1 MEKEM
6 KINTRAVHAGDR
18 KQAGPYIP
26 STTPVHFSSSFTY
39 ANVETLDHV
48 FGNEIEGYAYAR
60 YDNPTTSALQE
71 LLTSLEGGHASFAT
85 ASGMAALDLALR
97 AALLERR
104 KKVLSAGALYGATIK
119 LLMNV
124 FEPFGVETQ
133 FVDICNADA
142 VQAAM
147 DEFKPGVV
155 LMETVSNPLLRVGPI
170 DKIAEMARK
179 AGAALIVDN
188 TFASPLLVRPME
200 LGAHIVV
207 ESLTKFLAGHG
218 DVLLGSITSDEE
230 HFGTIRSLIRTYG
243 PNAGPMESY
252 LAMRGIKTFPLRME
266 RQCANAVK
274 VAAWLRK
281 HPRIERVHY
290 TDDPSHPDA
299 ATIAR
304 LLPSGLYGAMVSVEI
319 REATRPD
326 IFAFM
331 DELKLIVRGT
341 SLGDVHTLIL
351 YPAMASHRDI
361 APKQRERM
369 GIRDNL
375 VRFSIGIEDVEDI
388 CSDLKQALE

>member
-1 MEKEM
+1 M
-6 KINTRAVHAGDR
+6 KMNTRAVHAGDR
-18 KQAGPYIP
+18 KQAAPYIP
-26 STTPVHFSSSFTY
+26 STTPVHFSSSYTY
-39 ANVETLDHV
+39 ASVETLDRV

-60 YDNPTTSALQE
+60 YDNPTTAALQE
-71 LLTSLEGGHASFAT
+71 LMTSLEGGHASFAT

-104 KKVLSAGALYGATIK
+104 KKVLSANALYGATIK

-133 FVDICNADA
+133 FIDICNAGA
-142 VQAAM
+142 VQSAI
-147 DEFKPGVV
+147 DNFKPGVV
-155 LMETVSNPLLRVGPI
+155 LMETISNPLLRVGPI

-179 AGAALIVDN
+179 AGVALIVDN

-218 DVLLGSITSDEE
+218 DVLLGSITSDQE
-230 HFGTIRSLIRTYG
+230 HFETVRSLIRTYG

-274 VAAWLRK
+274 VASWLRK

-304 LLPSGLYGAMVSVEI
+304 LLPAGLSGAMISVEI
-319 REATRPD
+319 KDAARPE

-331 DELKLIVRGT
+331 DKLKLIVRGT
-341 SLGDVHTLIL
+341 SLGDVHSLVL
-351 YPAMASHRDI
+351 YPAMASHRDL
-361 APKQRERM
+361 APKQRARL
-369 GIRDNL
+369 GIRENL
-375 VRFSIGIEDVEDI
+375 LRFSIGIEDAGDI
-388 CSDLKQALE
+388 CADLEQALE

>member
-1 MEKEM
+1 M

-18 KQAGPYIP
+18 KQPGPYIP

-39 ANVETLDHV
+39 ANVETLDRV

-60 YDNPTTSALQE
+60 YDNPTTAALQD
-71 LLTSLEGGHASFAT
+71 LMTALEGGYASFAA

-104 KKVLSAGALYGATIK
+104 KKVLSSGALYGATIK

-124 FEPFGVETQ
+124 FEPFGVETR

-142 VQAAM
+142 VRSAI

-179 AGAALIVDN
+179 AGAALLVDN

-200 LGAHIVV
+200 LGAHLVV

-218 DVLLGSITSDEE
+218 DVLLGSITCDQE
-230 HFGTIRSLIRTYG
+230 HFETIRSLVRTYG

-299 ATIAR
+299 ATISR
-304 LLPSGLYGAMVSVEI
+304 LLPAGLYGAMVSVEI
-319 REATRPD
+319 KDAARPD

-331 DELKLIVRGT
+331 DDLKLIVRGT

-361 APKQRERM
+361 APKQRERL
-369 GIRDNL
+369 GIHDNL
-375 VRFSIGIEDVEDI
+375 VRFSIGIEDPDDI
-388 CSDLKQALE
+388 CADLEQALE

>member
-1 MEKEM
+1 M
-6 KINTRAVHAGDR
+6 KINTKAVHAGDR
-18 KQAGPYIP
+18 HQAGPYIP

-39 ANVETLDHV
+39 PNVETLDRV

-60 YDNPTTSALQE
+60 YDNPTTAALQE
-71 LLTSLEGGHASFAT
+71 LITSLEGGHSTFAT
-85 ASGMAALDLALR
+85 ASGMAAVDLALR

-104 KKVLSAGALYGATIK
+104 KKVLSANALYGATMK

-124 FEPFGVETQ
+124 LEPFGVETR
-133 FVDICNADA
+133 FIDICNADA
-142 VQAAM
+142 AQAAI

-155 LMETVSNPLLRVGPI
+155 FMETVSNPLLRVGPI
-170 DKIAEMARK
+170 DKISEMARK

-200 LGAHIVV
+200 LGAHLVV

-218 DVLLGSITSDEE
+218 DVLLGSITTGQE
-230 HFGTIRSLIRTYG
+230 HFETIRSLVRTYG

-274 VAAWLRK
+274 VAAWLRQ

-304 LLPSGLYGAMVSVEI
+304 LLPAGLYGAMVSVELKD
-319 REATRPD
+319 AARPD

-351 YPAMASHRDI
+351 YPAMASHRGPP
-361 APKQRERM
+361 A
-369 GIRDNL
+369 
-375 VRFSIGIEDVEDI
+375 
-388 CSDLKQALE
+388 SDDRGPRPTWCWRSRRGD